1 MKARITILA
10 LLVCAC
16 QGKKASEPV
25 KVQLSMP
32 PPPAAPEPP
41 PPNKSPLTLG
51 EYPTTDGNIAVGNLE
66 AQIVGLEKILDG
78 NPAAPNVEQKV
89 GLVGLYLARAQFLG
103 KLADY
108 DRAEAMA
115 NRLVQD
121 SPKDANMLL
130 VRAAVRGSLHQFKE
144 ALADLDVAGKKI
156 KDGRVDVA
164 RAVVLQAV
172 GRYDEAL
179 ALRKEAAKLRET
191 LPSLSALASVHAD
204 RGEILEAERLYTE
217 AQYKTRDVSPF
228 PFAFMHLQQGLMWQ
242 REGRLARARQ
252 FFEAAHERV
261 PAYAPATSHLAAV
274 MAQMGEKSQAIALL
288 KPLVEKS
295 DDPEYAG
302 QLGALTGDTAM
313 IDRARK
319 GFEALLAKH
328 PDAFADHAARF
339 YLAVDPK
346 RAMGPAQRNLRVRST
361 PDAHQLAIE
370 AAIAA
375 SDAKVACATADV
387 AMKLK
392 YKSTALDAACAKA
405 YSTCGKP
412 QQAAAAKKLADEAT
426 AALTSPASSSP
437 GNAAT
442 GP

>member
-1 MKARITILA
+1 MKARITFLA

-16 QGKKASEPV
+16 QGKKAPEPA
-25 KVQLSMP
+25 KAQLSLP
-32 PPPAAPEPP
+32 PPPVAPEPP

-51 EYPTTDGNIAVGNLE
+51 EYPTTDGSIAVGNLE
-66 AQIVGLEKILDG
+66 AQIGGLEKILDR
-78 NPAAPNVEQKV
+78 NPTAPNVEQKV
-89 GLVGLYLARAQFLG
+89 GLVSLYLSRAQFLG

-130 VRAAVRGSLHQFKE
+130 VRAAVRGALHQYKE
-144 ALADLDVAGKKI
+144 ALADLDVAQKKI

-164 RAVVLQAV
+164 RAVILQAL

-179 ALRKEAAKLRET
+179 ALRKQAAKLRET
-191 LPSLSALASVHAD
+191 LPSLSALANVHAD

-252 FFEAAHERV
+252 FFEAAHERI

-274 MAQMGEKSQAIALL
+274 MAQMGEKAQAIALL

-302 QLGALTGDTAM
+302 QLGALMGDAVMIERAKTAFQELM
-313 IDRARK
+313 
-319 GFEALLAKH
+319 AKH

-339 YLAVDPK
+339 YLAVDPA
-346 RAMGPAQRNLRVRST
+346 RAMGPAQRNLQLRQT
-361 PDAHQLAIE
+361 PDAYQLAID
-370 AAIAA
+370 AALAA
-375 SDAKVACATADV
+375 NDRKVACATADA

-405 YSTCGKP
+405 FLLCGKTD
-412 QQAAAAKKLADEAT
+412 QAAAAKKLADEAT
-426 AALTSPASSSP
+426 AALTSPASSAP
-437 GNAAT
+437 GNAAG